1 MIALLVDLEVKAGRL
16 EDFMI
21 RIRQQADN
29 SVTLEP
35 GCLQF
40 DVSTDGDSINLLAI
54 RLYTLNDLQ
63 SSELF
68 IEPERDNLV
77 RTRDKVENSRV
88 VDGEEPCDGGI
99 FMVGTS
105 ILL

>member
-35 GCLQF
+35 ECLQF
-40 DVSTDGDSINLLAI
+40 DVSTDGDA
-54 RLYTLNDLQ
+54 
-63 SSELF
+63 
-68 IEPERDNLV
+68 PERVFLYEVYKDQAALDAHLTTPHFQEFDQAVRDMLV
-77 RTRDKVENSRV
+77 GKSLRV
-88 VDGEEPCDGGI
+88 VQLHHRG
-99 FMVGTS
+99 
-105 ILL
+105 